1 MNNLKSMSKCPSG
14 TRGQVLL
21 IEGGCSMKHRLADMG
36 VFPGAFIEILQNE
49 GGPVVLKIGEG
60 RLALG
65 RQMADRVLIA

>member
-1 MNNLKSMSKCPSG
+1 
-14 TRGQVLL
+14 
-21 IEGGCSMKHRLADMG
+21 MKNRLADMG

-65 RQMADRVLIA
+65 RQMAERVMIA